1 MKRYILLMISLCFFS
16 GTLSYA
22 LVSSMGKKSIVLR
35 KVFFHQ
41 GATSDKKEPLS
52 SHHIELGNLVFYFEY
67 EPHVESS
74 VVAKGNRTLQRLF
87 LPNVFVSNEL
97 KESLQQIHKITKE
110 LSYTMQLNAQE
121 HPRKG
126 LEITF
131 IYPTDKVGVK
141 YNHFQSI
148 GLQKGLSFQFYNKEV
163 IYRIKQLG
171 KSIITTAALT
181 PPYVFIDCGH
191 GGRDEGAVAHSIRE
205 KDISLTVGL
214 KVADQ
219 LRTYGIRV
227 GLSRETDVTVALDQ
241 RTSLANKQEADL
253 FVSIHANAT
262 TSKAHSGIETYFF
275 NPSLLKNG
283 DCFVLNSFEQE
294 QAGNLLHEK
303 CSKSNRLALCVHDA
317 LLKEIR
323 SQYAVNDRHIKSAV
337 SQVLL
342 GTQMPSILVEVGFVT
357 HPQEAKLLSQKSY
370 QQQIACGIVT
380 GILHY
385 IGHA

>member
-1 MKRYILLMISLCFFS
+1 MKHYILLMLSLGFFS
-16 GTLSYA
+16 GILR
-22 LVSSMGKKSIVLR
+22 GEKSIVLR

-41 GATSDKKEPLS
+41 GAPSDKKESQS
-52 SHHIELGNLVFYFEY
+52 SHRIELGKLVFYFEY
-67 EPHVESS
+67 EPHIESS

-87 LPNVFVSNEL
+87 LPNVSVSNEL
-97 KESLQQIHKITKE
+97 KENLQQIHKTTKE
-110 LSYTMQLNAQE
+110 LSYTMQLNAKE

-148 GLQKGLSFQFYNKEV
+148 GLQKGLAFQFYNKEV
-163 IYRIKQLG
+163 IHRIKQLG
-171 KSIITTAALT
+171 KSIITTASLAS
-181 PPYVFIDCGH
+181 PHVFIDCGH
-191 GGRDEGAVAHSIRE
+191 GGTDCGAVAHSIRE
-205 KDISLTVGL
+205 KDISLEVGL
-214 KVADQ
+214 RIADQ
-219 LRTYGIRV
+219 LRTCGIMV

-262 TSKAHSGIETYFF
+262 TSKVHSGIETYFF
-275 NPSLLKNG
+275 NPTLLKSG

-294 QAGNLLHEK
+294 QVGNVLHEK
-303 CSKSNRLALCVHDA
+303 SSKSNRLALCVHDA
-317 LLKEIR
+317 LLKKVR
-323 SQYAVNDRHIKSAV
+323 SQYAVKDRRIKSAV
-337 SQVLL
+337 SQVLF

-370 QQQIACGIVT
+370 QQQIAYGIAS

-385 IGHA
+385 LGYI